1 MTLYLYACKNTDDNI
16 VCNRLKNFVEFDFDR
31 AKRIGPF
38 TGIDYFGDGSFYLI
52 DAPGHSQ
59 GHICGLVRT
68 TSNPDTFILL
78 GADACHHNGEFRPS
92 EYRPLPEI
100 CCSGFHAYL
109 GSIGR
114 NAQTPFFSIPQDA
127 QSKGSTHD
135 LEAALETV
143 HKVQDM
149 DGYDNLLVLMAH
161 DASILGHVEFF
172 PKPLNDW
179 HQRDLAEK
187 GRWNFLQDFRAVLP
201 QAEQEQY
208 SKA

>member
-1 MTLYLYACKNTDDNI
+1 MPCRGKNVI
-16 VCNRLKNFVEFDFDR
+16 EIDFNSDVR

-52 DAPGHSQ
+52 NAPGHSQ

-68 TSNPDTFILL
+68 TSKPDTFILL

-92 EYRPLPEI
+92 ESRHLPEHF
-100 CCSGFHAYL
+100 CFPGTGGFHIYL
-109 GSIGR
+109 ESIGR
-114 NAQTPFFSIPQDA
+114 NSETPFFSIPEDA
-127 QSKGSTHD
+127 QATGATHD
-135 LEAALETV
+135 LRAANETIE
-143 HKVQDM
+143 KVQDL

-172 PKPLNDW
+172 PRFLNDW

-187 GRWNFLQDFRAVLP
+187 CRWNFLKDFRAVL
-201 QAEQEQY
+201 QNV
-208 SKA
+208 